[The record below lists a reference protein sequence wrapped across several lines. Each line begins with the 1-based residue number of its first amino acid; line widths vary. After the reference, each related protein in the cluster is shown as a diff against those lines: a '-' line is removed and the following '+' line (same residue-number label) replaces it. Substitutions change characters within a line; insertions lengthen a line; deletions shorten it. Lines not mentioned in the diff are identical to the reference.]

1 MSRTMKCLIA
11 AAALLLGA
19 SAQANAQ
26 TIRLTAVLSGSNETP
41 AIVVTGATGTAEVFV
56 NLATQS
62 VTYTVN
68 VFNLPSGATGG
79 HFHVGGPGAGGPVVV
94 NLTPP
99 ANISNDFGL
108 TGTAT
113 AADLIPRAAQG
124 INTWEDFLQ
133 AFVLGNVYANV
144 HSTTN
149 PGGEILQLDQRRGKI
164 RQLQPRRLARMHDMV
179 IPARGGKV
187 TRGAAYSTR

>member
-1 MSRTMKCLIA
+1 MRRMMKCLL
-11 AAALLLGA
+11 AAALLVGA

-26 TIRLTAVLSGSNETP
+26 TLRLTAVLSGSNETP

-56 NLATQS
+56 NLATQT

-99 ANISNDFGL
+99 ANVSNDFTL
-108 TGTAT
+108 SGTAAPSSLT
-113 AADLIPRAAQG
+113 ARPDQG
-124 INTWEDFLQ
+124 IRTWEDFIQ
-133 AFVLGNVYANV
+133 ALVGGQVYVNI
-144 HSTTN
+144 HSAVN
-149 PGGEILQLDQRRGKI
+149 PGGE
-164 RQLQPRRLARMHDMV
+164 
-179 IPARGGKV
+179 
-187 TRGAAYSTR
+187 TRGQLTVAP

>member
-11 AAALLLGA
+11 AGALLLGA

-26 TIRLTAVLSGSNETP
+26 TLRLTAVLSGSNETP

-56 NLATQS
+56 NLATQA

-99 ANISNDFGL
+99 ANISNDFTL
-108 TGTAT
+108 TGRVDQTSLVA
-113 AADLIPRAAQG
+113 RAEQG
-124 INTWEDFLQ
+124 IRTWEDFIQ
-133 AFVLGNVYANV
+133 ALVGGQVYVNI
-144 HSTTN
+144 HSAVN
-149 PGGEILQLDQRRGKI
+149 PGGE
-164 RQLQPRRLARMHDMV
+164 
-179 IPARGGKV
+179 
-187 TRGAAYSTR
+187 TRGQLTVSQQ

>member
-1 MSRTMKCLIA
+1 MRRMMTCLL
-11 AAALLLGA
+11 AAALLVGA

-26 TIRLTAVLSGSNETP
+26 TLRLTAVLSGSNETP

-56 NLATQS
+56 NLATQT

-99 ANISNDFGL
+99 ANISNDFTL
-108 TGTAT
+108 SGT
-113 AADLIPRAAQG
+113 
-124 INTWEDFLQ
+124 N
-133 AFVLGNVYANV
+133 
-144 HSTTN
+144 
-149 PGGEILQLDQRRGKI
+149 KI
-164 RQLQPRRLARMHDMV
+164 FDAV
-179 IPARGGKV
+179 
-187 TRGAAYSTR
+187 

>member
-1 MSRTMKCLIA
+1 MRRMMTCLL
-11 AAALLLGA
+11 AAALLVGA

-26 TIRLTAVLSGSNETP
+26 TLRLTAVLSGSNETP

-56 NLATQS
+56 NLATQT

-99 ANISNDFGL
+99 ANVSNDFTL
-108 TGTAT
+108 SGTAAPSSLT
-113 AADLIPRAAQG
+113 ARPDQG
-124 INTWEDFLQ
+124 IRTWEDFIQ
-133 AFVLGNVYANV
+133 ALVGGQVYVNI
-144 HSTTN
+144 HSAVN
-149 PGGEILQLDQRRGKI
+149 PGGE
-164 RQLQPRRLARMHDMV
+164 
-179 IPARGGKV
+179 
-187 TRGAAYSTR
+187 TRGQLTVTP